1 VRRGGPRLFLLFT
14 FYLLPI
20 LPTSSESSASSVSSE
35 SFSILHS
42 PVLEQVEAQLVDL
55 GFDPFVPSIPLARR
69 LARRRKALREG
80 MFVHALPGGREFHL
94 AGSTDVS
101 QRILRDIAD
110 ESDIAATA
118 FLQGE
123 MALLSHVET
132 QVLSLLRRRGARVRG
147 VLRPSS
153 DGWQPDLHRLVPWLG
168 RPKEVF
174 EEAPPPRAPEDLAR
188 FDDRIVAL
196 RAHPR
201 FDTRLFD
208 LLSAYIRRCV
218 PEPSAT
224 EGEFWALTCLT
235 RAYRD
240 DPERKTLARLSVR
253 RPEVLSVIP
262 AADDADRDAAE
273 IAFTVAEDAFERGD
287 LFALSATCA
296 ANVFEGGFRT
306 ADFPHAR
313 LEVGSYADARRLLR
327 HPRFIKAC
335 RLANLRLM
343 RAGQLHPH
351 VAAAHNHRLVQAA
364 LSRFPVR

>member
-1 VRRGGPRLFLLFT
+1 M
-14 FYLLPI
+14 
-20 LPTSSESSASSVSSE
+20 
-35 SFSILHS
+35 HS
-42 PVLEQVEAQLVDL
+42 PILEQVEAQLVDL
-55 GFDPFVPSIPLARR
+55 GFDPFVPSLTLARR

-80 MFVHALPGGREFHL
+80 MFVHALPGGREFYL
-94 AGSTDVS
+94 AGSTNVAE
-101 QRILRDIAD
+101 RTLRDIAD
-110 ESDIAATA
+110 EADIAATA

-123 MALLSHVET
+123 MALLAHIET

-153 DGWQPDLHRLVPWLG
+153 EGWQPDLHRLVPWLG

-174 EEAPPPRAPEDLAR
+174 EAPPPPRGEDALAR
-188 FDDRIVAL
+188 FDGRTAEL

-208 LLSAYIRRCV
+208 LLSAYIRRCL
-218 PEPSAT
+218 PDPAAT
-224 EGEFWALTCLT
+224 EGEFWSLTCLT

-240 DPERKTLARLSVR
+240 DPERKTLARLTVR

-262 AADDADRDAAE
+262 AAEGADRDAAE
-273 IAFTVAEDAFERGD
+273 IAFTVAEDGLEPGD

>member
-1 VRRGGPRLFLLFT
+1 MH
-14 FYLLPI
+14 
-20 LPTSSESSASSVSSE
+20 SS
-35 SFSILHS
+35 I
-42 PVLEQVEAQLVDL
+42 LEQVEAQLADL
-55 GFDPFVPSIPLARR
+55 GFDPFVPSLTLARR

-80 MFVHALPGGREFHL
+80 MFVHALPGGREFYL
-94 AGSTDVS
+94 AGSTDVAE
-101 QRILRDIAD
+101 RTLRDIAD
-110 ESDIAATA
+110 EADIAATA

-123 MALLSHVET
+123 MALLAHVET

-147 VLRPSS
+147 VLRPSAA
-153 DGWQPDLHRLVPWLG
+153 GWQPDLHRLVPWLG
-168 RPKEVF
+168 RAKEVF
-174 EEAPPPRAPEDLAR
+174 EAPPPPRGEDELAR
-188 FDDRIVAL
+188 FDERTAEL

-218 PEPSAT
+218 PDPAAT
-224 EGEFWALTCLT
+224 EGEFWSLTCLT

-240 DPERKTLARLSVR
+240 DPERKTLARLTVR

-262 AADDADRDAAE
+262 AAEGADCDAAE
-273 IAFTVAEDAFERGD
+273 IAFTVAEDGLEPGD